1 MEVKRQ
7 MDVLDKHLGE
17 QGKGNNN
24 NMFMVG
30 EELSIADIALFP
42 WVHGLVANVYEGANE
57 FLEKESYENLMR
69 WHNHLASRKAFKRGL
84 RVNSFGDTAVKER
97 HNKSDF
103 APEDYFLKRTNLT
116 YILSAKYTFSIQI
129 HDSSPMSHLLGAIAW
144 IWSS

>member
-24 NMFMVG
+24 NMCMVG

-103 APEDYFLKRTNLT
+103 APEDYF
-116 YILSAKYTFSIQI
+116 
-129 HDSSPMSHLLGAIAW
+129 
-144 IWSS
+144 